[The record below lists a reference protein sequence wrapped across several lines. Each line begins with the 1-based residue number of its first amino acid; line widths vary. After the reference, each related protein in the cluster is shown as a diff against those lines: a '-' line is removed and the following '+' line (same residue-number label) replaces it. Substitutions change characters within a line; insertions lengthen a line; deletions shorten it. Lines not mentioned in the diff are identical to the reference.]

1 MPEHQA
7 ATIGDAVA
15 FGSHVANLHPVIA
28 TSERF
33 SHLRFGAFWQ
43 VPGYLGSSVARRHW
57 ETIEQITL
65 ADKLGFE
72 SAWLAESVFFPGRPM
87 SNPLMVASA
96 AAQHTSQIR
105 FGTLAAQFPL
115 HHPIHM
121 ATQAATCDILTNGR
135 LDLCLGGRWGSPAGQ
150 AFGQA
155 ADISSEESRGR
166 VAEGIGLLK
175 AAWTQERANFKGEY
189 WDMDDLLV
197 MPKPVQQPHPPL
209 LLAANSDE
217 TFPYAASMGLGV
229 IGTTLSQPMPRMIDR
244 LRDFENAKN
253 TESSSHPQPFHVNI
267 SFFVAETREKAHKL
281 MGRNWRDEDIV
292 NTVPDAT
299 ASSIGT
305 SRHSFTSGVGGWA
318 TWSFQDALKYSIYDD
333 PDGCVEQ
340 LRNLGKDL
348 SGMTQCILEFNRRGR
363 LTNEEVKE
371 SMQLFGEAVMP
382 QLA

>member
-1 MPEHQA
+1 M
-7 ATIGDAVA
+7 
-15 FGSHVANLHPVIA
+15 
-28 TSERF
+28 
-33 SHLRFGAFWQ
+33 
-43 VPGYLGSSVARRHW
+43 ARRHW

-96 AAQHTSQIR
+96 AAQHTAQIR

-135 LDLCLGGRWGSPAGQ
+135 LDLCLGGRWGAPAGQ

-244 LRDFENAKN
+244 LRDFEKAKN
-253 TESSSHPQPFHVNI
+253 TESSSNPQPFHVNI

-281 MGRNWRDEDIV
+281 MARNWRDEDIV

-318 TWSFQDALKYSIYDD
+318 TWSFRDALNYSIYDD
-333 PDGCVEQ
+333 PDGCIEQ

-348 SGMTQCILEFNRRGR
+348 SGMAQCILEFNRRGR

>member
-1 MPEHQA
+1 M
-7 ATIGDAVA
+7 
-15 FGSHVANLHPVIA
+15 
-28 TSERF
+28 
-33 SHLRFGAFWQ
+33 RFGAFWQ

-72 SAWLAESVFFPGRPM
+72 TAWLAESVFFPGRPM

-155 ADISSEESRGR
+155 ADIGSEESRGR
-166 VAEGIGLLK
+166 VAEEIGLLR

-209 LLAANSDE
+209 LIAV
-217 TFPYAASMGLGV
+217 TYRTHF
-229 IGTTLSQPMPRMIDR
+229 
-244 LRDFENAKN
+244 
-253 TESSSHPQPFHVNI
+253 
-267 SFFVAETREKAHKL
+267 
-281 MGRNWRDEDIV
+281 
-292 NTVPDAT
+292 
-299 ASSIGT
+299 
-305 SRHSFTSGVGGWA
+305 
-318 TWSFQDALKYSIYDD
+318 
-333 PDGCVEQ
+333 
-340 LRNLGKDL
+340 NL
-348 SGMTQCILEFNRRGR
+348 
-363 LTNEEVKE
+363 
-371 SMQLFGEAVMP
+371 
-382 QLA
+382 

>member
-1 MPEHQA
+1 M
-7 ATIGDAVA
+7 
-15 FGSHVANLHPVIA
+15 
-28 TSERF
+28 
-33 SHLRFGAFWQ
+33 RFGAFWQ

-72 SAWLAESVFFPGRPM
+72 TAWLAESVFFPGRPM

-155 ADISSEESRGR
+155 ADIGSEESRGR
-166 VAEGIGLLK
+166 VAEGIGLLR

-209 LLAANSDE
+209 LIAANSDE

-244 LRDFENAKN
+244 LRDFEKTKN
-253 TESSSHPQPFHVNI
+253 TESSYNTQPFHVNI
-267 SFFVAETREKAHKL
+267 SFFAAETREKAHKL
-281 MGRNWRDEDIV
+281 MERNWRDEDIV
-292 NTVPDAT
+292 NTAPDAT

-340 LRNLGKDL
+340 LRNFGKDL
-348 SGMTQCILEFNRRGR
+348 SGMAQCILEFNRRGR

>member
-1 MPEHQA
+1 M
-7 ATIGDAVA
+7 
-15 FGSHVANLHPVIA
+15 
-28 TSERF
+28 
-33 SHLRFGAFWQ
+33 RFGAFWQ

-57 ETIEQITL
+57 ETIEQIAL

-150 AFGQA
+150 AFGQG
-155 ADISSEESRGR
+155 ADIGSEESRGR
-166 VAEGIGLLK
+166 VAEGIELLK

-197 MPKPVQQPHPPL
+197 MPKPVQQPHLPL

-244 LRDFENAKN
+244 LRDFEKARD
-253 TESSSHPQPFHVNI
+253 TESSDNPQPFHVNI

-281 MGRNWRDEDIV
+281 MARNWRDEDIV

-299 ASSIGT
+299 ASSVGT

-333 PDGCVEQ
+333 PDGCIEQ

-348 SGMTQCILEFNRRGR
+348 SGMAQCILEFNRRGR